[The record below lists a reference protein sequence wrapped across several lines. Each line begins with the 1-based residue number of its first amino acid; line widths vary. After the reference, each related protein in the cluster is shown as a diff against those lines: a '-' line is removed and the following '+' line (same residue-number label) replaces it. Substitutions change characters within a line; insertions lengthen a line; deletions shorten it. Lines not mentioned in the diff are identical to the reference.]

1 MLIFQIP
8 KDDASLSKWT
18 YDRFIDKES
27 MLADFYK
34 HNTFLSKDQPAM
46 VNGNGKSN
54 GQEQQVRV
62 GSNGKGCVPVSEKRG
77 SYLVQQDLLRF
88 VILHL
93 FFITSTYFHYR
104 VFAKVVENCI
114 SLYTW
119 MVL

>member
-1 MLIFQIP
+1 
-8 KDDASLSKWT
+8 
-18 YDRFIDKES
+18 

-46 VNGNGKSN
+46 VNGSSKSN
-54 GQEQQVRV
+54 GGDQQVRV
-62 GSNGKGCVPVSEKRG
+62 GSNGNGCVAVSEKRG

-104 VFAKVVENCI
+104 VLATVVENCI

>member
-1 MLIFQIP
+1 M
-8 KDDASLSKWT
+8 SKWT
-18 YDRFIDKES
+18 YDRFIEKES
-27 MLADFYK
+27 LLGDFYK
-34 HNTFLSKDQPAM
+34 NKTFLKKDDQVDTLL
-46 VNGNGKSN
+46 VNGGCGNGGQKRVSN
-54 GQEQQVRV
+54 GT
-62 GSNGKGCVPVSEKRG
+62 GTGAGLSPDSEKR

-104 VFAKVVENCI
+104 VFATLVENCI